1 MAQAYRAIGRRI
13 RQTFGIS
20 APRMAVRTHLSWRWR
35 VPASLGVLALIA
47 GMWWWGFD
55 FGKFLAGFDRQ
66 AVAHAHEPTADEAA
80 AMRDENAGLRSRV
93 VALESELNVT
103 RGAQE
108 TLSRQA
114 LELQNENTQMKEE
127 LAFLRKLF
135 SDTGKPGTFTI
146 QRLSAEKDRDDVYR
160 FSMLVV
166 RGGNPSDEFSG
177 KLSLLVN
184 VTADGHGLT
193 LTLPDDQP
201 DTAAALAL
209 KFKYYQRVEGTFRI
223 PEGAELRSLQ
233 AKVMEA
239 GQSTPKAT
247 RSLNL
252 S

>member
-1 MAQAYRAIGRRI
+1 MAQAYRALGRRI

-20 APRMAVRTHLSWRWR
+20 APRMAVRTRLSWRWR
-35 VPASLGVLALIA
+35 LPAILGVLALVA

-55 FGKFLAGFDRQ
+55 FGKFLGGFDRQ
-66 AVAHAHEPTADEAA
+66 TVAQAQEPTEAEA
-80 AMRDENAGLRSRV
+80 TTIREENARLRSRV
-93 VALESELNVT
+93 VELESDLNVT

-114 LELQNENTQMKEE
+114 LDLQNENTQMKEE

-166 RGGNPSDEFSG
+166 RGGNPRDEFSG
-177 KLSLLVN
+177 KLSLLAN
-184 VTADGHGLT
+184 VAEGGHDVT

-201 DTAAALAL
+201 DTAAALTL

-223 PEGAELRSLQ
+223 PAGGQLRSLQ
-233 AKVMEA
+233 AKVMEP

>member
-1 MAQAYRAIGRRI
+1 MAQAYRALGRRI

-20 APRMAVRTHLSWRWR
+20 APRMAVRTRLSWRWR
-35 VPASLGVLALIA
+35 LPAVLGILALVA

-55 FGKFLAGFDRQ
+55 FGKFLGGFDRQ
-66 AVAHAHEPTADEAA
+66 PVARTQEPNESDAVATQE
-80 AMRDENAGLRSRV
+80 ENARLRGRV
-93 VALESELNVT
+93 AELESDLNVT
-103 RGAQE
+103 RGVQE

-114 LELQNENTQMKEE
+114 LDLQNENTQMKEE

-135 SDTGKPGTFTI
+135 SDTGKPGTFMI

-166 RGGNPSDEFSG
+166 RGGNPSAEFSG
-177 KLSLLVN
+177 KLSLLAN
-184 VTADGHGLT
+184 VAAGGRNVT

-201 DTAAALAL
+201 DTAAALTL

-223 PEGAELRSLQ
+223 PAGGQLRSIQ

>member
-1 MAQAYRAIGRRI
+1 MAQAYRALGRRI

-20 APRMAVRTHLSWRWR
+20 APRMAVRTRLSWRWR
-35 VPASLGVLALIA
+35 VPAILGVLALVA

-55 FGKFLAGFDRQ
+55 FGKFLGGFDQ
-66 AVAHAHEPTADEAA
+66 QPVAHAQEPTEAEA
-80 AMRDENAGLRSRV
+80 TAMREESARLRSRV
-93 VALESELNVT
+93 VELESDLNVT

-114 LELQNENTQMKEE
+114 LDLQNENTQMKEE

-177 KLSLLVN
+177 KLSLLAN
-184 VTADGHGLT
+184 VATGGHNVT

-201 DTAAALAL
+201 DTAPALTL

-223 PEGAELRSLQ
+223 PAGGQLRSIQ